1 MDLLLKK
8 RLHGATFGELNDPME
23 GYFVSDNFTE
33 EEWNTM
39 REAKKRVRI
48 CSLSTNYDNALMW
61 AHYADEHKGCCIELE
76 VAAPS
81 WKRLDVQYK
90 TVMPLL
96 SSGVDMDEAIRI
108 IFGVKSS
115 FWSYEDEVRF
125 IKIVPTAKD
134 KKPYKADLPVHIKQI
149 FLGVRTSNNDKE
161 RIERIVKAVGDNI
174 IVTKLKRSEIRFWR
188 DRW

>member
-1 MDLLLKK
+1 
-8 RLHGATFGELNDPME
+8 
-23 GYFVSDNFTE
+23 
-33 EEWNTM
+33 
-39 REAKKRVRI
+39 
-48 CSLSTNYDNALMW
+48 MW

-81 WKRLDVQYK
+81 WKRLDVQNK

-115 FWSYEDEVRF
+115 FWSYEDEIRF

-134 KKPYKADLPVHIKQI
+134 KKPYKADLLVHIKQI

-161 RIERIVKAVGDNI
+161 RIERIVKAVDNNI
-174 IVTKLKRSEIRFWR
+174 IVT
-188 DRW
+188 